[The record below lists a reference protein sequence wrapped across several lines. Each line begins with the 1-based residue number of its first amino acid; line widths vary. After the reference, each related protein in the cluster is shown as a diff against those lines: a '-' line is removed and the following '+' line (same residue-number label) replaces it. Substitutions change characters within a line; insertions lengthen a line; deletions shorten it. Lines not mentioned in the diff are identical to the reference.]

1 MQRVNDYFTCTR
13 VCKKTQDTEAFTP
26 LSMVRAM
33 RRCVALA
40 TAGFAG
46 FGCIVLVWRR
56 LAAHAVHRRYRQ
68 LVEIKRRELESRL
81 TRARDAGLAWDGCLK
96 WTAAH
101 RVRTKLRQPFGSE
114 LANQFIEPIELLN
127 MTATELLGAMSI
139 GRLSA
144 EYVMR
149 CFIARAIEVDETL
162 RAVTEQ
168 AYEEALAEAKAC
180 DLERAEGKLRG
191 PLHGLPFSVK
201 EQIRMAGFQSTCG
214 ACCRLA
220 EAPSE
225 ETALLVTLAK
235 QAGAIPF
242 ARTNV
247 PQLLML
253 PETFN
258 AIYGTTC
265 NPYDLGRS
273 PGGSTGGECAL
284 IAARGSPLGLG
295 TDVGGSVR
303 IPAFMTGLC
312 AFKPTVDRLSYKGI
326 TVPRRGN
333 RSGQREVR
341 SAPGPIARCVADLE
355 LVMHAFCQPA
365 MYAADATIPRMP
377 WDRASVAHRAKGP
390 TAKGPTAKG
399 PTSPSR
405 RGSEG
410 SKPLRFGYFVNDH
423 WFEPAEACKRAVR
436 GTAEALRAAGHEV
449 VEFTPLEMAEAA
461 KLYVALLSA
470 DGNFRGFLDG
480 IDGEKLHP
488 NYAFLCQV
496 ACVPN
501 WIRPLLS
508 AVMRHALGEPR
519 KADLVLSGAAKT
531 AHEYWQ
537 VITRVTAYDGL

>member
-1 MQRVNDYFTCTR
+1 
-13 VCKKTQDTEAFTP
+13 
-26 LSMVRAM
+26 M
-33 RRCVALA
+33 RRRRDLVAALV

-46 FGCIVLVWRR
+46 FGCFVLVWRR

-81 TRARDAGLAWDGCLK
+81 TRARDAGLAWENCLK
-96 WTAAH
+96 WTTAH

-114 LANQFIEPIELLN
+114 LANQFIEPNELLN
-127 MTATELLGAMSI
+127 MTATELLGAMSF
-139 GRLSA
+139 GRLSS

-149 CFIARAIEVDETL
+149 CVIARAIEVDETL

-265 NPYDLGRS
+265 NPFDLGRS

-312 AFKPTVDRLSYKGI
+312 AFKPTVDRLSSKGI

-355 LVMHAFCQPA
+355 LMMHALCQPA
-365 MYAADATIPRMP
+365 MYAADTTIPRMP
-377 WDRASVAHRAKGP
+377 WDRASVGPRANGP

-399 PTSPSR
+399 PTSPLR

-410 SKPLRFGYFVNDH
+410 AKPLRFGYFVTDH

-436 GTAEALRAAGHEV
+436 GTAELLRAAGHEV
-449 VEFTPLEMAEAA
+449 VEFAPLEMAEAA

-480 IDGEKLHP
+480 IDGENLHP
-488 NYAFLCQV
+488 NYAFLCKV
-496 ACVPN
+496 ACIPN

-508 AVMRHALGEPR
+508 AIMRHTLGEPR
-519 KADLVLSGAAKT
+519 KADLVLSSSAKT